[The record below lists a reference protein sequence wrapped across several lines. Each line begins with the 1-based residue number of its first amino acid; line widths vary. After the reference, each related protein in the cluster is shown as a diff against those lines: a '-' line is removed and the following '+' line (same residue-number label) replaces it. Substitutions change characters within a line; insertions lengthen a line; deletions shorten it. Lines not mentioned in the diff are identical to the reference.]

1 MAKYQN
7 SQPKSKQ
14 KKKVQNVDRNFK
26 FLIGIPLL
34 ALLLKF
40 ITIANT
46 YGGGWFGADGENYAA
61 GVDGLLRDGFFS
73 EATTLS
79 YWPSG
84 YSILLW
90 PLAAISVS
98 KLYYFLSVIQS
109 IFFAYATYY
118 FTKQLH
124 SSSLRSFAIWASI
137 FISLNPTL
145 ALSSMSVGYE
155 NPVASSFLMIA
166 GIIWANANPAVD
178 RKFWLNVSY
187 VSAWFALIAF
197 MQPRFMVSAIVIAVL
212 WALRIAGRKN
222 QIRLAALITA
232 ITLIAPT
239 IMIYRNSEAIDRA
252 VISTNLSATMKIGAG
267 TETSGGYIHSGPDIE
282 CPASDATTS
291 QTDSDLVFCTL
302 EWYVK
307 NPSDSARLAFNKT
320 LFFWSPWSGPKKDGT
335 MARNPW
341 LNISPAHQI
350 VLSSQGGRD
359 FVYSTFGNLISYLWI
374 IGQIFFLF
382 LGIRALRKIGQDEKF
397 LAQIAFTPVL
407 LSWLIAI
414 GTIGDHRFRIP
425 TMGLSLFLQVI
436 GMLALRRKISKAEA

>member
-7 SQPKSKQ
+7 SQLKSKQ
-14 KKKVQNVDRNFK
+14 KKKAPNLDRNLK

-34 ALLLKF
+34 ALLLKI

-61 GVDGLLRDGFFS
+61 GVDGLLLDGFFS
-73 EATTLS
+73 DAPTLS

-84 YSILLW
+84 YAILLW

-109 IFFAYATYY
+109 IFFAYSTYY

-124 SSSLRSFAIWASI
+124 SSSLRRFAIWASI
-137 FISLNPTL
+137 FISFNPTL
-145 ALSSMSVGYE
+145 ALSSLSVGYE
-155 NPVASSFLMIA
+155 NPIASSFLMIA
-166 GIIWANANPAVD
+166 AIIWANTNPTIG

-187 VSAWFALIAF
+187 VGGWFALIAF
-197 MQPRFMVSAIVIAVL
+197 MQPRFLLTAIGIAAL
-212 WALRIAGRKN
+212 WALRVVGRKN

-232 ITLIAPT
+232 VTLIAPA
-239 IMIYRNSEAIDRA
+239 IMIYRNIEAIDRA
-252 VISTNLSATMKIGAG
+252 VISTNLGTTMKIGAG
-267 TETSGGYIHSGPDIE
+267 SETSGGYIHSGPDIE
-282 CPASDATTS
+282 CPANGVIGS
-291 QTDSDLVFCTL
+291 QTDSDLVLCVL

-307 NPSDSARLAFNKT
+307 NPADTARLVFNKS

-341 LNISPAHQI
+341 LQISPAHQI

-374 IGQIFFLF
+374 LGQIFFLL
-382 LGIRALRKIGQDEKF
+382 LGVRALRRMGSDEKF
-397 LAQIAFTPVL
+397 LAQITFTPVL
-407 LSWLIAI
+407 LSWIIAI

-425 TMGLSLFLQVI
+425 TMGLSLFLQII
-436 GMLALRRKISKAEA
+436 GILALRKTLSKTEA